1 MGAAK
6 TARGRSS
13 TRPNNL
19 GLVFEH
25 FAGSDGA
32 TWNLDRPFDL
42 APKGDTSYTVADL
55 AQLVAE
61 TSAGLFEVG
70 LRAGDRVALIKD
82 NHLDSVLLAAAAARI
97 GAIPALCSGT
107 VRPKLLRRMMQRLE
121 PRVLVASST
130 VLADSAAD
138 GIELVPAGVPTVVV
152 GGTAGDSEALAGLPT
167 FADLTGSPVP
177 PARPRPDD
185 EPMVC
190 THTSGTTGMPKFVVH
205 SANTSIG
212 TNARLE
218 TMRIP
223 FLSTRDDDVIVSCI
237 AFVHVRCLTWTVAQ
251 LTLPPKDV
259 VVIADP
265 SPAAVV
271 STLSRHRPSTLE
283 ACPNIF
289 QLWEGL
295 TRTNPELFANV
306 RAYLSTFDAI
316 HPPTVRAFLGA
327 TKRRLPVWGQSWG
340 QSEFGPASLAVY
352 TRRSVRERR
361 TLGRSKAADQAFT
374 TDVGFPI
381 PGVIKW
387 KVVDPQTR
395 QELPRGQRGL
405 VLVRSRGRCLTYLG
419 EDDRHRA
426 KDWDGWWNTGDIGV
440 HRRSGRLRILD
451 REVDSIPGTSGIE
464 LESLL
469 LDRLDGATEVIVLGN
484 PGGLPVPVVSMRADS
499 LDPAAWQRATAGL
512 PALDQPRLIGWH
524 EFPRTG
530 TWKVRRPELRER
542 ILHSTETFGTGNWT

>member
-1 MGAAK
+1 MAAAK
-6 TARGRSS
+6 KARGRTP

-32 TWNLDRPFDL
+32 SWNIDRPFDL
-42 APKGDTSYTVADL
+42 TPKGDTRYTVAEL
-55 AQLVAE
+55 AQLVEE
-61 TSAGLFEVG
+61 TSAGLHQAG
-70 LRAGDRVALIKD
+70 LRYGDRLAVIKD
-82 NHLDSVLLAAAAARI
+82 NHLDSVVIAAAAARI
-97 GAIPALCSGT
+97 GAIPALCSAT
-107 VRPKLLRRMMQRLE
+107 VRPALLQRMMQRLE
-121 PRVLVASST
+121 PAVLVASST
-130 VLADSAAD
+130 LLADAAEQ
-138 GIELVPAGVPTVVV
+138 GIELVPAGVPTIVVV
-152 GGTAGDSEALAGLPT
+152 GTAVDPAPPADLPT
-167 FADLTGSPVP
+167 FADLSGSPVP

-205 SANTSIG
+205 SADTSIG

-223 FLSTRDDDVIVSCI
+223 FLSTRDDDVIVSSI

-265 SPAAVV
+265 APTAVV
-271 STLSRHRPSTLE
+271 QTLTRHRPTTLE

-316 HPPTVRAFLGA
+316 HPPTVRAFLRA
-327 TKRRLPVWGQSWG
+327 SRRRLPVWGQSWG

-352 TRRSVRERR
+352 TRLSVRERR
-361 TLGRSKAADQAFT
+361 NAAADQAFT

-395 QELPRGQRGL
+395 RELPRGQRGL

-419 EDDRHRA
+419 ENDRHRA

-484 PGGLPVPVVSMRADS
+484 PGGLPVPVVSMRGDR
-499 LDPAAWQRATAGL
+499 LDPAAWQRASAGL
-512 PALDQPRLIGWH
+512 PALAEPRLVGWD

-530 TWKVRRPELRER
+530 TWKVRRPDLRER
-542 ILHSTETFGTGNWT
+542 VLHSTETFGTGRWT

>member
-1 MGAAK
+1 MAAAK
-6 TARGRSS
+6 RARGKG

-19 GLVFEH
+19 GMVFEH
-25 FAGSDGA
+25 FAGAGGA

-42 APKGDTSYTVADL
+42 APKGDTRYTVADL
-55 AQLVAE
+55 AQLVAQ
-61 TSAGLFEVG
+61 TSAGLHEVG

-82 NHLDSVLLAAAAARI
+82 NHLDSVLLAAASARI

-107 VRPKLLRRMMQRLE
+107 VRPRLLRRMMQRLE

-130 VLADSAAD
+130 VLVDAAAE
-138 GIELVPAGVPTVVV
+138 GIELVPPGVPTIVV
-152 GGTAGDSEALAGLPT
+152 GGTGEPPADLPT
-167 FADLTGSPVP
+167 FADLSGAAVP
-177 PARPRPDD
+177 PARPRRDD

-205 SANTSIG
+205 SADTSIG

-265 SPAAVV
+265 APAAVL
-271 STLSRHRPSTLE
+271 STLTEHRPTTLE

-316 HPPTVRAFLGA
+316 HPPTVRAFLGVSR
-327 TKRRLPVWGQSWG
+327 RRLPVWGQSWG

-361 TLGRSKAADQAFT
+361 IPGRSGAADQAFT

-395 QELPRGQRGL
+395 REVPRGQRGL

-419 EDDRHRA
+419 EDERHRA

-484 PGGLPVPVVSMRADS
+484 PGGLPVPVISMRGDS

-512 PALDQPRLIGWH
+512 PGLDQPRLIGWD

-542 ILHSTETFGTGNWT
+542 ILHTTETFGTGRWT

>member
-6 TARGRSS
+6 TARGRTAS
-13 TRPNNL
+13 RPNNL
-19 GLVFEH
+19 GMVFEH

-32 TWNLDRPFDL
+32 SWHLDRPFDL
-42 APKGDTSYTVADL
+42 APKGDTRYTVAEL

-61 TSAGLFEVG
+61 TSAGLYEVG

-82 NHLDSVLLAAAAARI
+82 NHLDSVVLAAAAARI
-97 GAIPALCSGT
+97 GAIPALCSAT
-107 VRPKLLRRMMQRLE
+107 VRPALLQRMMQRLE

-130 VLADSAAD
+130 VLADAAGEGVD
-138 GIELVPAGVPTVVV
+138 LVPKGVPTIVV
-152 GGTAGDSEALAGLPT
+152 GGTAGDSGTLAALPT
-167 FADLTGSPVP
+167 FADLSGATVP
-177 PARPRPDD
+177 PARPRRDD

-223 FLSTRDDDVIVSCI
+223 FLSTRDDDVIVSSI

-265 SPAAVV
+265 SPDAVV
-271 STLSRHRPSTLE
+271 GTLTAHRPTTLE

-295 TRTNPELFANV
+295 TRTHPELFANV

-316 HPPTVRAFLGA
+316 HPPTVRAFLRVS
-327 TKRRLPVWGQSWG
+327 KRRLPVWGQSWG

-361 TLGRSKAADQAFT
+361 SAGRSGAADRAFT

-387 KVVDPQTR
+387 KVVDPVTR
-395 QELPRGQRGL
+395 HELPRGQRGL

-484 PGGLPVPVVSMRADS
+484 PGGLPVPVVSMRGDS
-499 LDPAAWQRATAGL
+499 LDPAAWRRATAGL
-512 PALDQPRLIGWH
+512 PALDEPRLIGWD

-530 TWKVRRPELRER
+530 TWKVRRPELRQR

>member
-6 TARGRSS
+6 KARGRTA
-13 TRPNNL
+13 TRPSNL

-32 TWNLDRPFDL
+32 SWNVDRPFDL
-42 APKGDTSYTVADL
+42 TPKGDTRYTVADL
-55 AQLVAE
+55 AQLVEE
-61 TSAGLFEVG
+61 TSAGLHQVG
-70 LRAGDRVALIKD
+70 LRYGDRLAIIKD
-82 NHLDSVLLAAAAARI
+82 NHLDSVVIAAAAARI
-97 GAIPALCSGT
+97 GAIPALCSAT
-107 VRPKLLRRMMQRLE
+107 VRPALLRRMMQRLE
-121 PRVLVASST
+121 PAVLVASST
-130 VLADSAAD
+130 LLADAAEQ
-138 GIELVPAGVPTVVV
+138 GVELVPPSVPTIVI
-152 GGTAGDSEALAGLPT
+152 GGTAMDPAPPADLPT
-167 FADLTGSPVP
+167 FADLGGAPVP
-177 PARPRPDD
+177 PARPRPDH

-223 FLSTRDDDVIVSCI
+223 FLSTRDDDVIVSSI

-265 SPAAVV
+265 SPATVV
-271 STLSRHRPSTLE
+271 QTLTRHRPTTLE
-283 ACPNIF
+283 ACPNIY
-289 QLWEGL
+289 QLWQGL
-295 TRTNPELFANV
+295 TGTHPELFANV

-316 HPPTVRAFLGA
+316 HPPTVRAFLRVSR
-327 TKRRLPVWGQSWG
+327 RRLPVWGQSWG

-352 TRRSVRERR
+352 TRFSVRERR
-361 TLGRSKAADQAFT
+361 SSRRPGAADQAFT
-374 TDVGFPI
+374 TDVGYPI

-395 QELPRGQRGL
+395 QEVPRGRRGL

-469 LDRLDGATEVIVLGN
+469 LDRLDGATEVIMLGN
-484 PGGLPVPVVSMRADS
+484 PGGRPVPVLSTRDGR
-499 LDPAAWQRATAGL
+499 LDPAAWARATAGL
-512 PALDQPRLIGWH
+512 PPLAEPRLIGWD

-530 TWKVRRPELRER
+530 TWKVRRSDLRER
-542 ILHSTETFGTGNWT
+542 ILHSTETFGTGRWT